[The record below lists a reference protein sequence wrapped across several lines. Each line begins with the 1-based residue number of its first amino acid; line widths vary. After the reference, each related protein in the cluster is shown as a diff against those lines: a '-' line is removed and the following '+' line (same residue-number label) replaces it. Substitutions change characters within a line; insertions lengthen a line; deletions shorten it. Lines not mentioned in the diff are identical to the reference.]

1 MNEENGRN
9 SEAKKHVKKAAV
21 RSAKECAYL
30 AVFVSLLIASQLALS
45 FVPGVE
51 IVTVSFVAYS
61 LAMGAR
67 RSMIAATAFSLL
79 RGLVFGF
86 FPTVLLLY
94 LIYFNLL
101 ALCFGL
107 IGRKWQVGVKTLP
120 FLIAIAC
127 LCTVCFTLIDCVLT
141 PLWYAYSA
149 EAANAYFFASL
160 PFVLPQVICTAVSV
174 AFLLIPLNKAFLLV
188 KKQLF

>member
-1 MNEENGRN
+1 MNGENRQN
-9 SEAKKHVKKAAV
+9 PTIKKRVKKGA
-21 RSAKECAYL
+21 RSARECAYL
-30 AVFVSLLIASQLALS
+30 AAFVALLIAAQLALS

-51 IVTVSFVAYS
+51 IVTVLFVAYS
-61 LAMGAR
+61 LVMGVR
-67 RSMIAATAFSLL
+67 RSMLAATAFSIL
-79 RGLVFGF
+79 RGFVFGF

-107 IGRKWQVGVKTLP
+107 IGRKWQVGIKTLP
-120 FLIAIAC
+120 FLIAVAC
-127 LCTVCFTLIDCVLT
+127 FCTVCFTMLDNLLT

-149 EAANAYFFASL
+149 QAANAYFLASL
-160 PFVLPQVICTAVSV
+160 PFLLPQVVCVAVSV
-174 AFLLIPLNKAFLLV
+174 AFLLLPLNKAFLLI

>member
-1 MNEENGRN
+1 MNGENCQN
-9 SEAKKHVKKAAV
+9 PTIKKRVKKGA
-21 RSAKECAYL
+21 RSARECAYL
-30 AVFVSLLIASQLALS
+30 AAFVALLIAAQLALS

-51 IVTVSFVAYS
+51 IVTVLFVAYS
-61 LAMGAR
+61 LVMGVR
-67 RSMIAATAFSLL
+67 RSMLAATAFSIL
-79 RGLVFGF
+79 RGFVFGF

-107 IGRKWQVGVKTLP
+107 IGRKWQVGIKTLP
-120 FLIAIAC
+120 FLIAVAC
-127 LCTVCFTLIDCVLT
+127 FCTVCFTMLDNLLT

-149 EAANAYFFASL
+149 QAANAYFLASL
-160 PFVLPQVICTAVSV
+160 PFLLPQVVCVAVSV
-174 AFLLIPLNKAFLLV
+174 AFLLLPLNKAFLLI

>member
-1 MNEENGRN
+1 MNGENRQN
-9 SEAKKHVKKAAV
+9 PTIKKRVKKGA
-21 RSAKECAYL
+21 RSARECAYL
-30 AVFVSLLIASQLALS
+30 AAFVALLIAAQLALS

-51 IVTVSFVAYS
+51 IVTVLFVAYS
-61 LAMGAR
+61 LVMGVR
-67 RSMIAATAFSLL
+67 RSMLAATAFSIL
-79 RGLVFGF
+79 RGFVFGF

-107 IGRKWQVGVKTLP
+107 IGRKWKVGIKTLP
-120 FLIAIAC
+120 FLIAVAC
-127 LCTVCFTLIDCVLT
+127 FCTVCFTMLDNLLT

-149 EAANAYFFASL
+149 QAANAYFLASL
-160 PFVLPQVICTAVSV
+160 PFLLPQVVCVAVSV
-174 AFLLIPLNKAFLLV
+174 AFLLLPLNKAFLLI